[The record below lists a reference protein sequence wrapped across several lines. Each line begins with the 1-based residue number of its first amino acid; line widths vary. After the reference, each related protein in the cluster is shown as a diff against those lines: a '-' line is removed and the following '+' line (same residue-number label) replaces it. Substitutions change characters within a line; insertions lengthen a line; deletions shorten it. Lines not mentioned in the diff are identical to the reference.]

1 MPREVSVSDSFNI
14 DLTNREVAIAHKALA
29 AYLSS
34 LLQDWQ
40 GKEETM
46 LEIGSDGMYES
57 VDEVRVLM
65 NKIGALPLKLR

>member
-1 MPREVSVSDSFNI
+1 MSDSFNI

-29 AYLSS
+29 AYLSN

-46 LEIGSDGMYES
+46 LETGSDGMYES